1 VSLAGRLE
9 DAGLPALL
17 QTLAESGSTGKLTL
31 TRSDGHALLVFR
43 AGRVIYASSGALR
56 VPFGTILFLRG
67 LISEKDLTAALERQH
82 SAAPPR
88 RLGSVLVEMGKI
100 DEKTLRDVTRQQTE
114 LVFGEVL
121 RWKTGFFEF
130 QPLTVK
136 QGGEVEVDVK
146 DFLLADGFDP
156 KEVLF
161 KVLPDLEGVLP
172 ERAPPTKAPE
182 SPVEVV
188 SPRSASASAPGPSAP
203 SVPTPLLTAEI
214 TLRLMSYAAQIMSRG
229 VLFHVTGQKAR
240 GMGQFGVSVPGRS
253 ANEQVK
259 ETIVPLSEASLLK
272 DVVQRGETYR
282 GPLARTRWN
291 AYLVERLGG
300 LEPPEVVAVPLRVG
314 GHVQVVLY
322 GDNMPEARPIGPVD
336 ALEFMVAEAAAALE
350 RAAARA
356 TEPPPR
362 EGSRA
367 RK

>member
-1 VSLAGRLE
+1 VSLVGRLE

-17 QTLAESGSTGKLTL
+17 QTLAESWSTGKLTL
-31 TRSDGHALLVFR
+31 TRPDGHALLVFR
-43 AGRVIYASSGALR
+43 GGRVIYASSGSLR

-82 SAAPPR
+82 SASPPL
-88 RLGSVLVEMGKI
+88 RLGSVLVDMGKI
-100 DEKTLRDVTRQQTE
+100 DERTLRDVIRQQTE

-130 QPLTVK
+130 QPLAVK

-146 DFLLADGFDP
+146 DFLLADGLDP

-161 KVLPDLEGVLP
+161 KVLPDVEAARV
-172 ERAPPTKAPE
+172 PPRPSPAKAPE
-182 SPVEVV
+182 SPVVV
-188 SPRSASASAPGPSAP
+188 APEATATAAAAAAGA

-229 VLFHVTGQKAR
+229 VLFHVVDQKAR

-259 ETIVPLSEASLLK
+259 ETIVPLTEASLLK
-272 DVVQRGETYR
+272 DVVVRGESYR
-282 GPLARTRWN
+282 GPLAHTRWN

-300 LEPPEVVAVPLRVG
+300 LEPTEVVALPLSVSGLVR
-314 GHVQVVLY
+314 VVLY
-322 GDNMPEARPIGPVD
+322 GDNMPEGRPIGPVD

-350 RAAARA
+350 RATARASDAAR
-356 TEPPPR
+356 R
-362 EGSRA
+362 ES
-367 RK
+367 